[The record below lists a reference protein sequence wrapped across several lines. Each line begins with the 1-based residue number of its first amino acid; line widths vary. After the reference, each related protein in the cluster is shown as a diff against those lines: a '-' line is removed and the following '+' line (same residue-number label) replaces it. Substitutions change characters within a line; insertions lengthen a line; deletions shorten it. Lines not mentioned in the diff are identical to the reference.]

1 MFPELRGKYKYVNV
15 VGGKAADDQTALT
28 LGNYICNDA
37 CNVSMWVCLDYMRR
51 KRKMLKIVQYAMLI
65 IAIVLLVSTV
75 TGLIIN
81 KEMNLMTTLFMFV
94 ALIVYFGIE
103 LIKKKNNE

>member
-1 MFPELRGKYKYVNV
+1 
-15 VGGKAADDQTALT
+15 
-28 LGNYICNDA
+28 
-37 CNVSMWVCLDYMRR
+37 
-51 KRKMLKIVQYAMLI
+51 MLKMVQYVMLI
-65 IAIVLLVSTV
+65 IAIVLLGSTV

-103 LIKKKNNE
+103 LIKKKDNE

>member
-1 MFPELRGKYKYVNV
+1 MSFLAMINNEEPRGDLYAWCCRLPNMQVY
-15 VGGKAADDQTALT
+15 
-28 LGNYICNDA
+28 
-37 CNVSMWVCLDYMRR
+37 MDYMRR
-51 KRKMLKIVQYAMLI
+51 KRKMLKMVQYVMLI
-65 IAIVLLVSTV
+65 IAIVLLGSTV

>member
-1 MFPELRGKYKYVNV
+1 
-15 VGGKAADDQTALT
+15 
-28 LGNYICNDA
+28 
-37 CNVSMWVCLDYMRR
+37 
-51 KRKMLKIVQYAMLI
+51 MLKIVQYAMLI

-81 KEMNLMTTLFMFV
+81 KEMNLMTTSFMFV

>member
-1 MFPELRGKYKYVNV
+1 
-15 VGGKAADDQTALT
+15 
-28 LGNYICNDA
+28 
-37 CNVSMWVCLDYMRR
+37 
-51 KRKMLKIVQYAMLI
+51 MLKIVQYAMLI
-65 IAIVLLVSTV
+65 IAIVLLGSTV

>member
-1 MFPELRGKYKYVNV
+1 
-15 VGGKAADDQTALT
+15 
-28 LGNYICNDA
+28 
-37 CNVSMWVCLDYMRR
+37 
-51 KRKMLKIVQYAMLI
+51 MLKMVQYVMLI
-65 IAIVLLVSTV
+65 IAIVLLGSTV

-94 ALIVYFGIE
+94 ALIVYYGIE

>member
-1 MFPELRGKYKYVNV
+1 
-15 VGGKAADDQTALT
+15 
-28 LGNYICNDA
+28 
-37 CNVSMWVCLDYMRR
+37 
-51 KRKMLKIVQYAMLI
+51 MLKMVQYVMLI
-65 IAIVLLVSTV
+65 IAIVLLGSTV

>member
-1 MFPELRGKYKYVNV
+1 
-15 VGGKAADDQTALT
+15 
-28 LGNYICNDA
+28 
-37 CNVSMWVCLDYMRR
+37 
-51 KRKMLKIVQYAMLI
+51 MLKIVQYAMLI

>member
-1 MFPELRGKYKYVNV
+1 MINNEE
-15 VGGKAADDQTALT
+15 ALGD
-28 LGNYICNDA
+28 LYAWCCRLPG
-37 CNVSMWVCLDYMRR
+37 MWVYLDYMRR
-51 KRKMLKIVQYAMLI
+51 KRKMLKVVQYAMLI

-81 KEMNLMTTLFMFV
+81 KEMNIMTTLFMSV

>member
-1 MFPELRGKYKYVNV
+1 
-15 VGGKAADDQTALT
+15 
-28 LGNYICNDA
+28 
-37 CNVSMWVCLDYMRR
+37 
-51 KRKMLKIVQYAMLI
+51 MLKIVQYAMLI
-65 IAIVLLVSTV
+65 IAIVLLGSTV

-81 KEMNLMTTLFMFV
+81 QEMNLMTTLFMFV

>member
-1 MFPELRGKYKYVNV
+1 
-15 VGGKAADDQTALT
+15 
-28 LGNYICNDA
+28 
-37 CNVSMWVCLDYMRR
+37 
-51 KRKMLKIVQYAMLI
+51 MLKIVQYAMLI

-81 KEMNLMTTLFMFV
+81 KEMNLMTTLFIFV

>member
-1 MFPELRGKYKYVNV
+1 
-15 VGGKAADDQTALT
+15 
-28 LGNYICNDA
+28 
-37 CNVSMWVCLDYMRR
+37 
-51 KRKMLKIVQYAMLI
+51 MLKMVQYVMLI
-65 IAIVLLVSTV
+65 IAIVLLGSTV

-81 KEMNLMTTLFMFV
+81 QEMNLMTTLFMFV